1 MICLL
6 YTKNYARDT
15 EINKMWQLHFVS
27 PTSVEKDRC
36 TMSTQYFCPSGKL
49 QNSPLVYQI
58 NVQCVSPRQSDG
70 FSCHHH
76 RDSLKL
82 ILLSFP
88 FQSLGPS
95 PKITW
100 LFLALMKLTPSWIW
114 LICKI
119 VISCMLVI

>member
-76 RDSLKL
+76 RDSLKEHAEASEHL
-82 ILLSFP
+82 PKSEFP
-88 FQSLGPS
+88 
-95 PKITW
+95 KT
-100 LFLALMKLTPSWIW
+100 LFH
-114 LICKI
+114 
-119 VISCMLVI
+119 ISSKHR